1 MDQSPEHQAFKER
14 LAKLTDEKTRQDELK
29 SDFDKQAFLDLAR
42 FGFGIASN
50 VDWASE
56 AGKAI
61 ENFAETKKEERAAK
75 RDLAKEVTNAMALEL
90 DLSDKERNRLEGIQ
104 DKLLNADKNAVQIA
118 ADNLESLR
126 GLSAEERQDRIA
138 SLSAQ
143 AGIDEK
149 IINQNI
155 DLLENLYDYQA
166 SLAEARAEAADYDP
180 VPDSVL
186 DDVANSSG
194 IGALKSYNAADF
206 KNAFRDEVEVY
217 LKSVGAGKG
226 EATTIA
232 ARLGQ
237 NEEFMQ
243 RVRNKMETYRTGR
256 TRGQQGTSQEGEGVS
271 AVAPVNQI
279 GKDEVMNILAG
290 Q

>member
-1 MDQSPEHQAFKER
+1 
-14 LAKLTDEKTRQDELK
+14 
-29 SDFDKQAFLDLAR
+29 
-42 FGFGIASN
+42 
-50 VDWASE
+50 
-56 AGKAI
+56 
-61 ENFAETKKEERAAK
+61 
-75 RDLAKEVTNAMALEL
+75 MALEL
-90 DLSDKERNRLEGIQ
+90 DLSDKERSRLEGIQ

-166 SLAEARAEAADYDP
+166 SLAEARAEGADYDP

-194 IGALKSYNAADF
+194 IAALSSYDAADF
-206 KNAFRDEVEVY
+206 KNAFRDEVETY
-217 LKSVGAGKG
+217 LKRVGAGKG
-226 EATTIA
+226 QATTIA

-237 NEEFMQ
+237 NKEFMQ
-243 RVRNKMETYRTGR
+243 RVRNKMESYKAGRTG
-256 TRGQQGTSQEGEGVS
+256 GQQGTSQEGEGIS
-271 AVAPVNQI
+271 AVPPV
-279 GKDEVMNILAG
+279 GSVSLENIQKALSG